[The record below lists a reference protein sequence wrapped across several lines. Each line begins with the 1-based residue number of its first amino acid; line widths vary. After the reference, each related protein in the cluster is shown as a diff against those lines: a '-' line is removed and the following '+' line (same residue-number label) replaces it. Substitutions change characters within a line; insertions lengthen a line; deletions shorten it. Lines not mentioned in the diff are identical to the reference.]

1 MSRRAPDASDN
12 GRRHGPTER
21 TYLRTLAAGVV
32 ALVLVCIWAFADG
45 LPFGHHFEVNAVVP
59 SAMQMHAGDPV
70 RVAGLQ
76 VGEVTR
82 VSAGPGGT
90 ATLRLRLDANR
101 SDVRADATLAV
112 KPRLFFEGNNYVL
125 LHPGTPSAA
134 RLADGATIPL
144 ERTATSVQF
153 DQVLSTFTAS
163 TRRSFKRMFG
173 QLSQGLSGPAAA
185 PSASGA
191 AGMRDATVQLD
202 ATLDS
207 AARAALA
214 ARGQRP
220 GDLHGAIEST
230 AATTGQLARDPQ
242 ALADLVTNY
251 NRVFAAFA
259 DRDRQLGAGLR
270 ELAATF
276 AQAPQQLRTI
286 DASLPAVAR
295 FAGVLRPALHAAPA
309 PLRAADRLVGQL
321 GAISK
326 RRELPALLD
335 ELGPTA
341 QRLPALERQIAASL
355 APLISEINGCLGHNV
370 VPALEQKVDDGPL
383 STNAPVWLDFLHLL
397 TALAGASPNFDGNGT
412 TIRLGLTESELAL
425 TGTLPNIGQVIGRG
439 QIEGLNPAAL
449 APGATPPWRPDA
461 PCSDSGL
468 PDLNAR
474 KNPGPGALGSLRQV
488 RVAQSQ
494 KSGLDLS
501 ALFDGPAARHALLRT
516 LLSRFPLQSN
526 APRRQS
532 PSPSAAI
539 DRKPQLPSLAG
550 KPAAPAPAA
559 KPLPEPKQ
567 VVDAVGQV
575 LDGLLGPKSA
585 LGGLLGGRNRP

>member
-1 MSRRAPDASDN
+1 MSRHLPDATTK

-21 TYLRTLAAGVV
+21 TYLRALGVGV
-32 ALVLVCIWAFADG
+32 LALVLVCVWAFSDG
-45 LPFGHHFEVNAVVP
+45 LPFGHHFEVKAVVP

-76 VGEVTR
+76 VGEVTG
-82 VSAGPGGT
+82 VSGGPGGT
-90 ATLRLRLDANR
+90 ATLHLRLDA
-101 SDVRADATLAV
+101 DRADARSDATLTI

-134 RLADGATIPL
+134 RLTDGATIPL
-144 ERTATSVQF
+144 ERTAVSVQF
-153 DQVLSTFTAS
+153 DQVLSTFTAA

-173 QLSQGLSGPAAA
+173 QLSQGFSGPAAA

-191 AGMRDATVQLD
+191 AGMRDAAVQLD
-202 ATLDS
+202 ATLNS

-220 GDLHGAIEST
+220 GDLHGAVEST
-230 AATTGQLARDPQ
+230 AATTGQLARDPR

-259 DRDRQLGAGLR
+259 DRDRRLGAGLR

-276 AQAPQQLRTI
+276 AQAPRQLRAI
-286 DASLPAVAR
+286 DGSLPAVTR
-295 FAGVLRPALHAAPA
+295 FATVLRPALRAAPP

-321 GAISK
+321 GAITK

-335 ELGPTA
+335 ELGPTTK
-341 QRLPALERQIAASL
+341 RLPALERQIAAHL
-355 APLISEINGCLGHNV
+355 APLISEMNGCLGGNV
-370 VPALEQKVDDGPL
+370 VPALEQKINDGPL
-383 STNAPVWLDFLHLL
+383 STNTPVWLEFLHLL

-412 TIRLGLTESELAL
+412 TIRLGITESELAL
-425 TGTLPNIGQVIGRG
+425 SGTVPNLGQVIGRG

-461 PCSDSGL
+461 ACPDSGL

-474 KNPGPGALGSLRQV
+474 KNPGPGALGSLRRV
-488 RVAQSQ
+488 RIARSE

-501 ALFDGPAARHALLRT
+501 ALLGGTAARHDLLAR
-516 LLSRFPLQSN
+516 LLARYPLQPS
-526 APRRQS
+526 APRRRS
-532 PSPSAAI
+532 PSSPAAT
-539 DRKPQLPSLAG
+539 DRIPKLHPPAG
-550 KPAAPAPAA
+550 KPQAPAPAG
-559 KPLPEPKQ
+559 KPLPAPKQ
-567 VVDAVGQV
+567 VVDAVDQI
-575 LDGLLGPKSA
+575 LDGVLGPKSA
-585 LGGLLGGRNRP
+585 VGGLLGGGNRP